1 MRYISALT
9 VIVQLHICSEHYIYG
24 ADSMTE
30 LSKISRNG
38 RIRRL
43 FVGFAIAGAVIVT
56 GSAAVDRYLFT
67 TGAAAGPA
75 APEQAVAVTV
85 AVVEPR
91 QTTLWDD
98 FSGRLEAVNRV
109 ELRPRVAGAILSAN
123 FTEGTLVKAGDVLF
137 KIDPAPYAA
146 EVDKAQAQL
155 EAAKARVVFTAG
167 ELERGQQLVGN
178 NIVTRRDFDQRDNA
192 NREAIANVKAAEA
205 TLQTARLNLD
215 YTEVRAPVDGR
226 VGKIEVTVG
235 NLVAAGTSSPVLT
248 SLVSV
253 NPIYASFD
261 ADEDVVLRALNS
273 IADSSGTRD
282 RLGQIPV
289 EMSTSG
295 GSSAKGHI
303 QLIDNQVNGQSGTIR
318 VRAVF
323 KNDDGR
329 LIPGQFARLRMGQ
342 PQQQSLVMVDERA
355 IGTDQ
360 DKRFVMV
367 VGTDNRAQYRSI
379 TLGGAVDGLR
389 IVTSGLKSGDH
400 VVVNGLQRVRPGAL
414 VKIEVAAMGA
424 HGEQRASA
432 DNNQRVARR

>member
-1 MRYISALT
+1 MPPSH
-9 VIVQLHICSEHYIYG
+9 VIPHS
-24 ADSMTE
+24 
-30 LSKISRNG
+30 SRFR
-38 RIRRL
+38 RI
-43 FVGFAIAGAVIVT
+43 VGGLAVAGAVI
-56 GSAAVDRYLFT
+56 
-67 TGAAAGPA
+67 AAGSVATGRYFHAAQATANAA

-91 QTTLWDD
+91 QTSLWDD
-98 FSGRLEAVNRV
+98 FSGRLEAVHRV
-109 ELRPRVAGAILSAN
+109 ELRPRVAGAILSTN
-123 FTEGTLVKAGDVLF
+123 FTEGALVKAGDVLF

-155 EAAKARVVFTAG
+155 EAAKARTVFTAA

-178 NIVTRRDFDQRDNA
+178 AVVTRRDYDQRDNA

-205 TLQTARLNLD
+205 TLQTAKLNLD

-261 ADEDVVLRALNS
+261 ADEDVVLRALSS
-273 IADSSGTRD
+273 IPDASGKRGNLD
-282 RLGQIPV
+282 QIPV
-289 EMSTSG
+289 EMSTSDG
-295 GSSAKGHI
+295 TTAKGHI

-342 PQQQSLVMVDERA
+342 PKKQTLVMVDERA

-360 DKRFVMV
+360 DKKFVMV
-367 VGTDNRAQYRSI
+367 VGEDNRALYRAI
-379 TLGGAVDGLR
+379 TLGGSVDGLR
-389 IVTSGLKSGDH
+389 IVTSGLKSGDR

-414 VKIEVAAMGA
+414 LKLQVAGMGTR
-424 HGEQRASA
+424 GSQQASA
-432 DNNQRVARR
+432 DDNQHVVQR

>member
-1 MRYISALT
+1 MPPFFDTRRPGRFRS
-9 VIVQLHICSEHYIYG
+9 IVFGVAILG
-24 ADSMTE
+24 AA
-30 LSKISRNG
+30 
-38 RIRRL
+38 
-43 FVGFAIAGAVIVT
+43 VAAGSTVT
-56 GSAAVDRYLFT
+56 GRYFQNAAQAT
-67 TGAAAGPA
+67 QNAAAAEPV
-75 APEQAVAVTV
+75 VAVTV

-91 QTTLWDD
+91 QTSLWDD

-109 ELRPRVAGAILSAN
+109 ELRPRVAGAIQSTN
-123 FTEGTLVKAGDVLF
+123 FTEGDLVKAGDLLF

-167 ELERGQQLVGN
+167 ELERGAQLVGN
-178 NIVTRRDFDQRDNA
+178 NVVTRRDYDQRDNA

-205 TLQTARLNLD
+205 TLQTAKLNLG

-261 ADEDVVLRALNS
+261 ADEDVVLRAIGS
-273 IADSSGTRD
+273 IADAGGKRGKLD
-282 RLGQIPV
+282 QIPV
-289 EMSTSG
+289 EMSTSSG
-295 GSSAKGHI
+295 ATVKGRI

-318 VRAVF
+318 VRATF
-323 KNDDGR
+323 DNDDGR
-329 LIPGQFARLRMGQ
+329 LIPGQFARVRMGQ
-342 PQQQSLVMVDERA
+342 PKQQTLVMVDERA

-360 DKRFVMV
+360 DKKFVMV
-367 VGTDNRAQYRSI
+367 IGSDNRALYRPI
-379 TLGGAVDGLR
+379 TLGGSVEGLR
-389 IVTSGLKSGDH
+389 VVISGLKSGDR

-414 VKIEVAAMGA
+414 VKTEVAEMGVR
-424 HGEQRASA
+424 GSQRASTD
-432 DNNQRVARR
+432 DNQHVAQR